1 MTKINYYPPQIDI
14 LEVET
19 EQGIAISNEG
29 FGRQAAMYDLYIDDE
44 E

>member
-1 MTKINYYPPQIDI
+1 MTKINYYPPQVDI

-29 FGRQAAMYDLYIDDE
+29 FARQAAMYDLYLDDE

>member
-1 MTKINYYPPQIDI
+1 MMKFNYTPPQIDT

-29 FGRQAAMYDLYIDDE
+29 FGRQAAMYDLYINDE

>member
-1 MTKINYYPPQIDI
+1 MTKINYYPPQVDI
-14 LEVET
+14 LEVKT

-29 FGRQAAMYDLYIDDE
+29 FARQAAMYDLYLDDE

>member
-1 MTKINYYPPQIDI
+1 MTKINYYPPQVDI

-29 FGRQAAMYDLYIDDE
+29 FARQAAMDELYLDDE

>member
-1 MTKINYYPPQIDI
+1 MMKFNYTAPQIET

-29 FGRQAAMYDLYIDDE
+29 FARQAAMYDLYIDDE

>member
-1 MTKINYYPPQIDI
+1 MMKFNYTSPQIET

-29 FGRQAAMYDLYIDDE
+29 FARQAAMYDLYIDDE